1 VRLSRGIAGKGA
13 DQGYRLDGD
22 RSCRRRPHR
31 PEQAWFKAIS
41 LDAPRYKI
49 ALSWRLTGTAPK
61 PGTDSM
67 KPMTDKHLAILRRHM
82 VDVIGI
88 HADLLE
94 EELGKAAFDEP
105 ILTAMSRI
113 PRHMFVPEPLAHLA
127 YEDRPLPIG
136 FEKTISQP
144 FICALMTDL
153 LALEPQDIVLEVGTG
168 LGYQTSILAEL
179 VSHVW
184 SVEIVEEFADGAQ
197 LRLEHLGYKNVDIR
211 VGDGSRGWPDHAP
224 YDKAIV
230 TAAAETVPPALLEQL
245 KPRGRLV
252 MPLGATDAQQLT
264 LLEKDAD
271 GSVRS
276 LAVIPVRFTQLETV
290 V

>member
-1 VRLSRGIAGKGA
+1 
-13 DQGYRLDGD
+13 
-22 RSCRRRPHR
+22 
-31 PEQAWFKAIS
+31 
-41 LDAPRYKI
+41 
-49 ALSWRLTGTAPK
+49 
-61 PGTDSM
+61 M

-94 EELGKAAFDEP
+94 EELGKAEFDER

-113 PRHMFVPEPLAHLA
+113 PRHLFVPEPLAHLA

-184 SVEIVEEFADGAQ
+184 TVEIVEEFADGAQ
-197 LRLEHLGYKNVDIR
+197 LRLGHLNHNNVDIR

-224 YDKAIV
+224 YDKIIV
-230 TAAAETVPPALLEQL
+230 TAAAETVPPALIEQL
-245 KPRGRLV
+245 KAHGRLV
-252 MPLGATDAQQLT
+252 MPLGPADAQQLT
-264 LLEKDAD
+264 LLDKDAD
-271 GSVRS
+271 ASVRS
-276 LAVIPVRFTQLETV
+276 KAVIPVRFTQLETV